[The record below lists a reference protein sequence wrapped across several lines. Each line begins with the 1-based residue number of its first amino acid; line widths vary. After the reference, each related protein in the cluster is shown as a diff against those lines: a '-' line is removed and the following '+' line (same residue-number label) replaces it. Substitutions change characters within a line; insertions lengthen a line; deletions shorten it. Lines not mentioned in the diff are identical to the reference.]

1 MEDHKDHLR
10 DEFLEALYKAGED
23 GNLPIEESALNLTNP
38 LEPQEIDSL
47 INKEFIKSENGKLT
61 LADKG
66 REIAETLVR
75 NHRLAERLFSEILD
89 LRGSELNST
98 SCSFEH
104 ILDAS
109 VTESV
114 CTFLGHPPT
123 CPHGKRIP
131 PGRCCRA
138 SRRKLKPIVLQ
149 HIEELENITDKK
161 FGDKKIPLLVSV
173 RSGAPMSMP
182 GMMDTVLNLGLNDQ
196 SVVGVATQTEK
207 SRFAYDSYRRFI
219 QMFGDVVMGIGDE
232 KFERILNK
240 YKRMKGRSAQ
250 DTDLEVNDLQKIIT
264 EYKAL
269 YEKEIGEQ
277 FPQDPIKQL
286 FLTIEA
292 VFKSWNNRRAI
303 TYRKI
308 NDIPDFGTA
317 VNIQTM
323 VFGNKGWNSATGVA
337 FSRDPSTGE
346 KKSFGEYLTNAQG
359 EDVVAG
365 IRTPKK
371 LKDMKKEFPEIY
383 DQLLNTLEELEKHYR
398 DMQDIEFTVEDGQL
412 FILQTRNGKR
422 TPSAGVKIAVD
433 MFKEGLMSK
442 EVAIMSID
450 PKKISKLLFK
460 SIDENSIIRVLAR
473 GINASPGAVS
483 GIVIFDADTAEELAN
498 QGQEEIILVRPQTKP
513 DDIHGLYASSGVLT
527 QFGGKT
533 SHAAVVARGMG
544 KPAVVGAQDI
554 EIDEENKE
562 FRVGDTI
569 VQEGEMVTIDGTTG
583 KIIEGKVP
591 LVEPEIKGE
600 FLELLKMTDDI
611 KRLGVRANADTPED
625 AQKALEF
632 GADGI
637 GLCRTEHMFMNP
649 ERLPVVQAMIMSRT
663 KEERQETLNKLLPM
677 QKGDFYE
684 IFKIMEG
691 KPVTIRLL
699 DPPLHEFL
707 PELALVMLESQELK
721 MTNALSRSLL
731 NITPLDKEITKKNK
745 VISLIRSLSE
755 ENPMMGLRGCRLG
768 IVWPEINEMQV
779 KAIFQAACELKK
791 EGIEVIPE
799 VMIPLIGMFSEL
811 QYVKSDLMEI
821 AKETILS
828 YGVDLDF
835 KFGTMIELPRAA
847 LTADEIAME
856 AEFFSFGTNDLT
868 QMTYGFSRDDAES
881 KFIPIYLN
889 KEILKE
895 NPFDTIDQKGVGKLM
910 KIAIELGRV
919 TRPDLKCGI
928 CGEHGGEPSS
938 IKFCHKIGLDYVS
951 CSPFRIPVARI
962 AAAHAA
968 IKEKNNK

>member
-1 MEDHKDHLR
+1 MTTTENKKYIYNFKEGNKTLKNVLGGKGANLSEMTNLGLNIPQGFTITTEACLNYFKKPEITME
-10 DEFLEALYKAGED
+10 E
-23 GNLPIEESALNLTNP
+23 
-38 LEPQEIDSL
+38 
-47 INKEFIKSENGKLT
+47 
-61 LADKG
+61 
-66 REIAETLVR
+66 
-75 NHRLAERLFSEILD
+75 
-89 LRGSELNST
+89 
-98 SCSFEH
+98 
-104 ILDAS
+104 
-109 VTESV
+109 
-114 CTFLGHPPT
+114 
-123 CPHGKRIP
+123 
-131 PGRCCRA
+131 
-138 SRRKLKPIVLQ
+138 LKPVVMQ
-149 HIEELENITDKK
+149 HLKELENITDKK
-161 FGDKKIPLLVSV
+161 FGDEKNPLLVSV

-196 SVVGVATQTEK
+196 SVVGVATQTEN

-219 QMFGDVVMGIGDE
+219 QMFGDVVMNIGDE

-240 YKRMKGRSAQ
+240 YKRLKGRSAQ
-250 DTDLEVNDLQKIIT
+250 DTDLEVNDLQKIIAD
-264 EYKAL
+264 YKAL
-269 YEKEIGEQ
+269 YEKEIGEL
-277 FPQDPIKQL
+277 FPQEPVKQL

-308 NDIPDFGTA
+308 NNIPDFGTA

-323 VFGNKGWNSATGVA
+323 VFGNKGWNSGTGVA

-346 KKSFGEYLTNAQG
+346 KKSFGEYLSNAQG

-383 DQLLNTLEELEKHYR
+383 DQLLNTLEELENHYR
-398 DMQDIEFTVEDGQL
+398 DMQDIEFTIEDGRL

-442 EVAIMSID
+442 EEAIMSVD

-460 SIDENSIIRVLAR
+460 SIDENSIVRVLAR
-473 GINASPGAVS
+473 GISASPGAVS

-498 QGQEEIILVRPQTKP
+498 QGQEEIILVRHQTKP
-513 DDIHGLYASSGVLT
+513 DDIHGLYAASGVLT

-554 EIDEENKE
+554 VIDEENRE
-562 FRVGDTI
+562 FKVADTVI
-569 VQEGEMVTIDGTTG
+569 REGKYITIDGTTG
-583 KIIEGKVP
+583 RVIEGKVP

-600 FLELLKMTDDI
+600 FLELLKMTDEI
-611 KRLGVRANADTPED
+611 KRLGVRANADTPID

-632 GADGI
+632 GAEGI
-637 GLCRTEHMFMNP
+637 GLCRTEHMFMAQ
-649 ERLPVVQAMIMSRT
+649 ERLPVVQKMIMART
-663 KEERQETLNKLLPM
+663 KEDRQDALNKILPM
-677 QKGDFYE
+677 QRGDFYE

-707 PELALVMLESQELK
+707 PELSTVLLESQELK

-731 NITPLDKEITKKNK
+731 NINPLDKEITKKNK

-779 KAIFQAACELKK
+779 KAIFQAACQLKK
-791 EGIEVIPE
+791 EGIDVIPE
-799 VMIPLIGMFSEL
+799 VMIPLVGMISEL
-811 QYVKSDLMEI
+811 KFVKDQLVKT
-821 AKETILS
+821 AKETIES
-828 YGVDLDF
+828 YGVEIDYE
-835 KFGTMIELPRAA
+835 FGTMIEIPRAA
-847 LTADEIAME
+847 LTADKIATE

-881 KFIPIYLN
+881 KFIPVYLN
-889 KEILKE
+889 KEILKN
-895 NPFDTIDQKGVGKLM
+895 NPFEILDQEGVGRLM
-910 KIAIELGRV
+910 EMAIKAGRN
-919 TRPDLKCGI
+919 TRNDLKCGI
-928 CGEHGGEPSS
+928 CGEHGGEPKS
-938 IKFCHKIGLDYVS
+938 IEFSHKIGLDYVS

-962 AAAHAA
+962 AAAHAV